1 MQKIILVLFLLLS
14 YSNALNLTLSGTVI
28 SDSQKMISSRYMGY
42 VKKINVTI
50 GDKVKRDDILFE
62 IESGEFD
69 IMKSQAEIGL
79 DQAKIFVDMY
89 QTHLH
94 NIQRDR
100 RHYKTSTQNPKKS
113 DIEELDMAAE
123 NTIAMLKAAKQ
134 VVKQMTNKV
143 KQFTGLYNYLKVKAP
158 NDGVIIQK
166 RINIGD
172 MLMPSMLAMV
182 LVDLNDLKIEASIP
196 ESNLKHIKT
205 GQKVRIEIPS
215 IDFSTIGKVQSIV
228 PSTNPMTHTM
238 ILRVSFDKKGEE
250 IFPGMYAKI
259 LITD

>member
-1 MQKIILVLFLLLS
+1 
-14 YSNALNLTLSGTVI
+14 
-28 SDSQKMISSRYMGY
+28 
-42 VKKINVTI
+42 
-50 GDKVKRDDILFE
+50 
-62 IESGEFD
+62 
-69 IMKSQAEIGL
+69 MKSQANIGL

-89 QTHLH
+89 QTHLQ
-94 NIQRDR
+94 NIQRER
-100 RHYKTSTQNPKKS
+100 RRYEASTQEPKKL
-113 DIEELDMAAE
+113 DIENLDIAAQ

-166 RINIGD
+166 RVNVGD
-172 MLMPSMLAMV
+172 MIMPGMLAMV
-182 LVDLNDLKIEASIP
+182 LVDLNDLKIEASVA

-205 GQKVRIEIPS
+205 NQKVRITIPS
-215 IDFSTIGKVQSIV
+215 INFSTTGSVQSIV

-238 ILRVSFDKKGEE
+238 TLRVSFDKKDKE

-259 LITD
+259 LISN